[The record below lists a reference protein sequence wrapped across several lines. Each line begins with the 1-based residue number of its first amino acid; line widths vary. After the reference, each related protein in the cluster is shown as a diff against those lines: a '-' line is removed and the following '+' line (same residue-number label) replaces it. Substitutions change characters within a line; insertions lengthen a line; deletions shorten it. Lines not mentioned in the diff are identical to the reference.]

1 MLAIF
6 LNFVLSFN
14 YQTYIDLYQWV
25 EDVKHPLRNQRM
37 LLSSLKAIRK
47 LSLLLKNSRGLDLQE
62 KLRQKNKKL
71 PLKF

>member
-47 LSLLLKNSRGLDLQE
+47 LSLLLKNSRGLDLLE